1 MCQLKSS
8 GGLGFKNI
16 KLFNLALLAK
26 QGWLLQ
32 VGHDS
37 LVYKVLKAKYFP
49 SSDFVHAS
57 LGNNPS
63 YTWRSIM
70 AAQELVKNGLRW
82 RVGNGENIRVWSDEW
97 LLVASTYKVVSPR
110 NFLHMDTRV
119 SELIDPTN
127 AS

>member
-1 MCQLKSS
+1 M
-8 GGLGFKNI
+8 
-16 KLFNLALLAK
+16 
-26 QGWLLQ
+26 
-32 VGHDS
+32 GHDS